1 MRTTQAARLANDD
14 CPATYCASSRRRCSC
29 GRWLAL
35 VLAETIDSGWLPWH
49 TLVANVI
56 GSVLLVY
63 LFITL
68 VLGIGSYRLAAR

>member
-1 MRTTQAARLANDD
+1 
-14 CPATYCASSRRRCSC
+14 
-29 GRWLAL
+29 
-35 VLAETIDSGWLPWH
+35 
-49 TLVANVI
+49 VANVI